1 MWGRQTFGLSSKLF
15 PKFEMFILQKGQGL
29 EKCIEE
35 NGSTVYYD
43 CAGSK
48 RILLRVRWV

>member
-29 EKCIEE
+29 EKMYRGELKYC
-35 NGSTVYYD
+35 
-43 CAGSK
+43 
-48 RILLRVRWV
+48 LLRLCRLQKVFVES